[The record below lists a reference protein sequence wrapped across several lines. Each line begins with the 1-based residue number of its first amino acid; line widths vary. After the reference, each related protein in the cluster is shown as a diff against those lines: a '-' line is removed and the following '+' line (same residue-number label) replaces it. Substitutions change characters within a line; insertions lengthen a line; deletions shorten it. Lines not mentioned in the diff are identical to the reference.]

1 MIKINTCKCQVVAL
15 KRDAELV
22 PGGCGGTSDISWG
35 EIVMRDSQEAHSRRC
50 PLDLML
56 ATKLL
61 SKLSTLLA

>member
-35 EIVMRDSQEAHSRRC
+35 EIVMRDSQESDASNQVAFQIKY
-50 PLDLML
+50 L
-56 ATKLL
+56 ACLTASL
-61 SKLSTLLA
+61 TA